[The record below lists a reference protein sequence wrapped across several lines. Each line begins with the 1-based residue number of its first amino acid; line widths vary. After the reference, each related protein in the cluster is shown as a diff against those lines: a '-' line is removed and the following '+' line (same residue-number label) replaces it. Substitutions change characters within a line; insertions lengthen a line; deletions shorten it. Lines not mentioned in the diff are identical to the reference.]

1 MAATA
6 RMNERTN
13 EGINAEGGNQTAQPI
28 SSIHKHIFLSL
39 CFAGLLV
46 LNVCWNGKQYMGTL
60 LDTTRESSDH
70 KWGPPR

>member
-1 MAATA
+1 M
-6 RMNERTN
+6 
-13 EGINAEGGNQTAQPI
+13 INI
-28 SSIHKHIFLSL
+28 SLS
-39 CFAGLLV
+39 FAGLLV

>member
-1 MAATA
+1 
-6 RMNERTN
+6 MNER
-13 EGINAEGGNQTAQPI
+13 GINAGGGQTAQPI
-28 SSIHKHIFLSL
+28 SSIHKLIFLSL
-39 CFAGLLV
+39 CFSGLLV